1 MSILS
6 RPRRTIKTVDSS
18 RAQRIERVACPRCA
32 AVNCTRHSA
41 GTLTTRAVPAHW
53 RAGA

>member
-1 MSILS
+1 MTGYLREHVVTVPGSDA
-6 RPRRTIKTVDSS
+6 PRVV
-18 RAQRIERVACPRCA
+18 RVPCPRCA

-41 GTLTTRAVPAHW
+41 SMLTTRAVIAPW